1 MTVRVG
7 LGSVL
12 RLSSEWKGLNLEGL
26 FLQAC
31 QSGLEIF
38 QYSVKPK

>member
-12 RLSSEWKGLNLEGL
+12 RLGSEWKGSNLEGL

-31 QSGLEIF
+31 RAGLESF
-38 QYSVKPK
+38 QDSVKPK